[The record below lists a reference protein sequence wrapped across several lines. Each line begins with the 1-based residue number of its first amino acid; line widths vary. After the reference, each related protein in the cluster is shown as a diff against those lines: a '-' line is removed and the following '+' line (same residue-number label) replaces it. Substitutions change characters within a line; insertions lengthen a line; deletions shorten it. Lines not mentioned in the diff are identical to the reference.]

1 MNFSE
6 KLIEL
11 RKEKGL
17 SQEDLA
23 YELEVPRQIISN
35 WETNLTM
42 PDVQSLLK
50 LSKLFQISIDD
61 LLDNDYHT
69 IKKTNNNHYFLSG
82 ILWTISGICFLMA
95 TTLYFNPLQI
105 VVILLDTIL
114 AITNFYKKKPKLG
127 FFVNKISKYVY

>member
-23 YELEVPRQIISN
+23 YALEVPRQIISN

-61 LLDNDYHT
+61 LLDNEF
-69 IKKTNNNHYFLSG
+69 KTHHKPNNNHYLLSG
-82 ILWTISGICFLMA
+82 ILWSISAFCFLMA

-114 AITNFYKKKPKLG
+114 AITNFYKYYKEKA
-127 FFVNKISKYVY
+127 